1 MVDVLLNTENVV
13 VLGPPDQIDVLVD
26 IGPQGIRGNKIIVG
40 EGNPNEITTDGVI
53 LEQSLIL
60 NDIYINTS
68 PGADY
73 GYMYQYISAPG
84 GNTWDEALR
93 VSPAIYSSI
102 KTVQFT
108 SGSGSITIPISNIV
122 TVTGSPL
129 SASNFSIQYQIEGT
143 TPIASSLEIPELA
156 GSGTNLVININA
168 AHYSSGSWATLP
180 NGLRKVH
187 VFISIV

>member
-13 VLGPPDQIDVLVD
+13 VLGPPEQIDVLID
-26 IGPQGIRGNKIIVG
+26 IGPQGTRGSKIIVG
-40 EGNPNEITTDGVI
+40 SGDPNLLTSSGVI
-53 LEQSLIL
+53 LEQQVIL
-60 NDIYINTS
+60 NDVYINTA
-68 PGADY
+68 PGANY

-84 GNTWDEALR
+84 GNTWVEALR
-93 VSPAIYSSI
+93 VSPAINSSI

-108 SGSGSITIPISNIV
+108 SGAGSITIPISNIV

-143 TPIASSLEIPELA
+143 NPIASSLQIPELT
-156 GSGTNLVININA
+156 GTETNLVININA

-180 NGLRKVH
+180 DGLRKVH
-187 VFISIV
+187 LFISII